1 MIVHYHPSFYIG
13 VYMLETMALIYIVA
27 CVVAYITCDA
37 WCFVVLV
44 LSGLL
49 FWVWVVI
56 DDYKH

>member
-1 MIVHYHPSFYIG
+1 
-13 VYMLETMALIYIVA
+13 MLETMSLIYIVA
-27 CVVAYITCDA
+27 CVVTYMTCDA
-37 WCFVVLV
+37 WCFVFLV